1 MSPNSIQV
9 DFHCFSAAS
18 FGDRVFPGLVCGWG
32 RPGRAGAR
40 RGGGACVWG
49 DTETFKAK
57 GYNKYI
63 LNREE
68 IGGCGGWGWWF
79 WMEGMGEG
87 GQRIQSFS
95 FSRFWDVMHSVVM
108 TIVTEKGQFW

>member
-1 MSPNSIQV
+1 MYDV
-9 DFHCFSAAS
+9 YKRYTLYT
-18 FGDRVFPGLVCGWG
+18 DR
-32 RPGRAGAR
+32 A
-40 RGGGACVWG
+40 
-49 DTETFKAK
+49 TETFKAK